1 MLMMNFEDTKFV
13 FSQKS
18 NWELKKAYYLFS
30 IINYPLLV
38 KLGSFLLKVSFF
50 LRLPIKKLIKITI
63 FNQFCGGENIQDC
76 NIKINILSD
85 FGIGTILDYSVEG
98 KEKKTDFEKTKE
110 EIIQTILFS
119 AKNNKIPF
127 TVFKITGLGK
137 SSLIKKANSNLDDLS
152 KNENSEL
159 NLVFKRVDQI
169 CKTAFDNK
177 VSVFID
183 AEDSWYQ
190 DYIDSIAELMIFK
203 YNNESAIVYNT
214 IQLYR
219 HDRLHY
225 MKGLI
230 LRCSSNNK
238 FLGLKLVRGAYMEKE
253 RERAIKENYNDPIH
267 KDKDS
272 TNHDFSMAVEY
283 CLKNIDFVSLCLGT
297 HNEKS
302 VLHLIN
308 LMTDY
313 SLRKNDSRIYFAQL
327 LGMSDHIS
335 YNLSKQG
342 YNVAKYVPYGPIN
355 EIIPYLIRRAEEN
368 TSVSGQTGRELS
380 LIRKE
385 IKNRN
390 LV

>member
-1 MLMMNFEDTKFV
+1 MINFKETNSV
-13 FSQKS
+13 FAQKS
-18 NWELKKAYYLFS
+18 NWELNKSYYLFS
-30 IINYPLLV
+30 ILKYSLLV
-38 KLGSFLLKVSFF
+38 KIGSFLLKISFF
-50 LRLPIKKLIKITI
+50 FRLPIKRLVKTTI

-76 NIKINILSD
+76 NKKINELSE
-85 FGIGTILDYSVEG
+85 FRIGTILDYSVEG
-98 KEKKTDFEKTKE
+98 RENVLDFEKTKE
-110 EIIQTILFS
+110 EIIQTILY
-119 AKNNKIPF
+119 AAENKKIPF

-152 KNENSEL
+152 KNEYSEL

-203 YNNESAIVYNT
+203 YNIESAIVYNT

-219 HDRLHY
+219 HDRFHY

-253 RERAIKENYNDPIH
+253 RERATKLNYNDPIH
-267 KDKDS
+267 KDKES
-272 TNHDFSMAVEY
+272 TDHDFSMAVEY
-283 CLKNIDFVSLCLGT
+283 CLKKIDFVSLCLGT

-308 LMTDY
+308 LMIDY

-335 YNLSKQG
+335 YNLAEQD
-342 YNVAKYVPYGPIN
+342 YNVAKYVPYGPIY
-355 EIIPYLIRRAEEN
+355 EVIPYLIRRAEEN

-380 LIRKE
+380 LIKKE
-385 IKNRN
+385 LKNRN

>member
-1 MLMMNFEDTKFV
+1 MINFDDTKAV
-13 FSQKS
+13 FAHKS
-18 NWELKKAYYLFS
+18 KRELRKSYYLFS
-30 IINYPLLV
+30 ILQHSLLV
-38 KLGSFLLKVSFF
+38 KIGSLLLKISFF
-50 LRLPIKKLIKITI
+50 LRLPIKKLIKMTI
-63 FNQFCGGENIQDC
+63 FNQFCGGENIKDC
-76 NIKINILSD
+76 TKKINKLSE
-85 FGIGTILDYSVEG
+85 FRIGTILDYSVEG
-98 KEKKTDFEKTKE
+98 KEEKSDFEKTKE
-110 EIIQTILFS
+110 EIIQTILYS
-119 AKNNKIPF
+119 ANNKNIPF

-137 SSLIKKANSNLDDLS
+137 SSLIKKANSNLADLS
-152 KNENSEL
+152 KNENLEL

-169 CKTAFDNK
+169 CKTAFMNK

-190 DYIDSIAELMIFK
+190 DYIDSLAELMIFK
-203 YNNESAIVYNT
+203 YNNESTIVYNT

-219 HDRLHY
+219 HDRFHY

-230 LRCSSNNK
+230 SRCSTNNK

-253 RERAIKENYNDPIH
+253 RERAAKKNYKDPIQ
-267 KDKDS
+267 KDKES
-272 TNHDFSMAVEY
+272 TDYDFSLAVEY
-283 CLKNIDFVSLCLGT
+283 CLKKIDFVSLCIGT

-342 YNVAKYVPYGPIN
+342 YNVAKYVPYGPIY
-355 EIIPYLIRRAEEN
+355 EVIPYLIRRAEEN

-385 IKNRN
+385 IKYRN

>member
-1 MLMMNFEDTKFV
+1 MINFKETNSV
-13 FSQKS
+13 FAQKS
-18 NWELKKAYYLFS
+18 NWELNKSYYLFS
-30 IINYPLLV
+30 ILKYSLLV
-38 KLGSFLLKVSFF
+38 KIGSFLLKISFF
-50 LRLPIKKLIKITI
+50 FRLPIKRLVKTTI

-76 NIKINILSD
+76 NKKINELSE
-85 FGIGTILDYSVEG
+85 FRIGTILDYSVEG
-98 KEKKTDFEKTKE
+98 RENVLDFEKTKE
-110 EIIQTILFS
+110 EIIQTILY
-119 AKNNKIPF
+119 AAENKKIPF

-152 KNENSEL
+152 KNEYSEL

-203 YNNESAIVYNT
+203 YNIESAIVYNT

-219 HDRLHY
+219 HDRFHY

-253 RERAIKENYNDPIH
+253 RERATKLNYNDPIH
-267 KDKDS
+267 KDKES
-272 TNHDFSMAVEY
+272 TDYDFSIAVEY

-308 LMTDY
+308 LMIDY

-335 YNLSKQG
+335 YNLAEQG
-342 YNVAKYVPYGPIN
+342 YNVAKYVPYGPIY
-355 EIIPYLIRRAEEN
+355 EVIPYLIRRAEEN

-380 LIRKE
+380 LIKKE
-385 IKNRN
+385 LKNRN

>member
-1 MLMMNFEDTKFV
+1 MINFKETNSV
-13 FSQKS
+13 FAQKS
-18 NWELKKAYYLFS
+18 NWELNKSYYLFS
-30 IINYPLLV
+30 ILKYSLLV
-38 KLGSFLLKVSFF
+38 KIGSFLLKISFF
-50 LRLPIKKLIKITI
+50 FRLPIKRLVKTTI

-76 NIKINILSD
+76 NKKINELSE
-85 FGIGTILDYSVEG
+85 FRIGTILDYSVEG
-98 KEKKTDFEKTKE
+98 RENVLDFEKTKE
-110 EIIQTILFS
+110 EIIQTILY
-119 AKNNKIPF
+119 AAENKKIPF

-152 KNENSEL
+152 KNEYSEL

-203 YNNESAIVYNT
+203 YNIESAIVYNT

-219 HDRLHY
+219 HDRFHY

-253 RERAIKENYNDPIH
+253 RERATKLNYNDPIH
-267 KDKDS
+267 KDKES
-272 TNHDFSMAVEY
+272 TDYDFSMAVEY
-283 CLKNIDFVSLCLGT
+283 CLKKIDFVSLCLGT

-308 LMTDY
+308 LMIDY

-335 YNLSKQG
+335 YNLAEQD
-342 YNVAKYVPYGPIN
+342 YNVAKYVPYGPIY
-355 EIIPYLIRRAEEN
+355 EVIPYLIRRAEEN

-380 LIRKE
+380 LIKKE
-385 IKNRN
+385 LKNRN

>member
-1 MLMMNFEDTKFV
+1 MINFKETNSV
-13 FSQKS
+13 FAQKS
-18 NWELKKAYYLFS
+18 NWELNKSYYLFS
-30 IINYPLLV
+30 ILKYSLLV
-38 KLGSFLLKVSFF
+38 KIGSFLLKISFF
-50 LRLPIKKLIKITI
+50 LRLPIKRLVKTTI

-76 NIKINILSD
+76 NKKINELSE
-85 FGIGTILDYSVEG
+85 FRIGTILDYSVEG
-98 KEKKTDFEKTKE
+98 RENVLDFEKTKE
-110 EIIQTILFS
+110 EIIQTILY
-119 AKNNKIPF
+119 AAENKKIPF

-152 KNENSEL
+152 KNEYSEL

-203 YNNESAIVYNT
+203 YNIESAIVYNT

-219 HDRLHY
+219 HDRFHY

-253 RERAIKENYNDPIH
+253 RERATKLNYNDPIH
-267 KDKDS
+267 KDKES
-272 TNHDFSMAVEY
+272 TDHDFSMAVEY
-283 CLKNIDFVSLCLGT
+283 CLKKIDFVSLCLGT

-308 LMTDY
+308 LMIDY

-335 YNLSKQG
+335 YNLAEQD
-342 YNVAKYVPYGPIN
+342 YNVAKYVPYGPIY
-355 EIIPYLIRRAEEN
+355 EVIPYLIRRAEEN

-380 LIRKE
+380 LIKKE
-385 IKNRN
+385 LKNRN